1 MSERGSMA
9 VVLMAVV
16 VLAAVLAL
24 GAARLGGALVARAR
38 ADAAADAAALAA
50 ADMLA
55 LGRGER
61 AAGAAAT
68 ETAAANDARL
78 VRCDCG
84 GRFATVEVEV
94 PVPAVGVLGGP
105 ARGTARAEVRPE
117 CSLGC

>member
-1 MSERGSMA
+1 LDWG
-9 VVLMAVV
+9 
-16 VLAAVLAL
+16 
-24 GAARLGGALVARAR
+24 RA
-38 ADAAADAAALAA
+38 
-50 ADMLA
+50 
-55 LGRGER
+55 EP

-117 CSLGC
+117 CLLGC